1 MGSEFLCPSVRS
13 TRIMLLAQEAPRK
26 LFRVLGSMGPKLRT
40 AHKMIESKAVL
51 DRLLPLE

>member
-1 MGSEFLCPSVRS
+1 
-13 TRIMLLAQEAPRK
+13 
-26 LFRVLGSMGPKLRT
+26 MGPKLRT